1 MVTPVDHEPESSPPR
16 ADKPHCGCCN
26 CNGIF
31 DVYGTIDELTMFTKA
46 VSRWDI
52 NALEELPL
60 YMRSSFKAVYDIT
73 NEIADKIY
81 VQHGF
86 NPKTFLWKSA
96 NEYLKIGIVSSGVHV
111 VLVHIF
117 FMLGNATNEEQACL
131 VKDKHAIISSV
142 AKILRLWDDF
152 GSAEDENQ
160 DGHDGSYIQ
169 YFLNE
174 HEGCSV
180 MVAHEHAEN
189 LISDTWKCLNKECLS
204 PNPGSTT
211 FIMAAY
217 NLARLVPLMYSYGE
231 DGSLPLIDN
240 KVKSILNNTKINQIT
255 SLDLDLDQE
264 PKQITTVNQADGG
277 GYSSGN
283 GGALSF
289 GDATNTQLDVNVSGP
304 TNDDGDGGARCSG
317 NGGTLISSDEDTLH
331 DENDG
336 LTPSKSVANPNK
348 GTSYAN
354 LFTGGPSRK
363 AMNFHTLFTP
373 AGNRVDVGVTVESI
387 KAISEQFAN
396 TEYGYSPSSL
406 PLRMGRSS
414 YAKALI
420 EVWADVGLK
429 DNIVVA
435 MPKLVGKGFYTCN
448 DDCPKNIHSNVVNNM
463 KKPSYTPR
471 GVPDSY
477 VNGDYDFDPYDDD
490 MYEGQDIPDKIQ
502 DICNNLDIKVQG
514 RKKK

>member
-1 MVTPVDHEPESSPPR
+1 WWNDLGLGQELSRVRDQPLKWYLWPMLTLTNPNLSTHRIDLTKTISLIYVID
-16 ADKPHCGCCN
+16 D
-26 CNGIF
+26 IF
-31 DVYGTIDELTMFTKA
+31 DVYGTINELTMFTKA
-46 VSRWDI
+46 VNRWDI

-86 NPKTFLWKSA
+86 NPKTFLWKSWATLCNAFLVEATWFASGHIPKA
-96 NEYLKIGIVSSGVHV
+96 NEYLENGIVSSGVHV

-180 MVAHEHAEN
+180 MVAHEHVEN

-240 KVKSILNNTKINQIT
+240 KVKSIL
-255 SLDLDLDQE
+255 
-264 PKQITTVNQADGG
+264 
-277 GYSSGN
+277 
-283 GGALSF
+283 
-289 GDATNTQLDVNVSGP
+289 
-304 TNDDGDGGARCSG
+304 
-317 NGGTLISSDEDTLH
+317 
-331 DENDG
+331 
-336 LTPSKSVANPNK
+336 
-348 GTSYAN
+348 
-354 LFTGGPSRK
+354 
-363 AMNFHTLFTP
+363 
-373 AGNRVDVGVTVESI
+373 
-387 KAISEQFAN
+387 
-396 TEYGYSPSSL
+396 
-406 PLRMGRSS
+406 
-414 YAKALI
+414 
-420 EVWADVGLK
+420 
-429 DNIVVA
+429 
-435 MPKLVGKGFYTCN
+435 
-448 DDCPKNIHSNVVNNM
+448 
-463 KKPSYTPR
+463 
-471 GVPDSY
+471 
-477 VNGDYDFDPYDDD
+477 
-490 MYEGQDIPDKIQ
+490 YEKF
-502 DICNNLDIKVQG
+502 
-514 RKKK
+514 